1 MNDDERSERPKRA
14 ERRTRGVF
22 EHPRD
27 SGVWWVCYFDDKGKR
42 HREKAGPKS
51 LAIDLY
57 TKRKNEVRER
67 RFFPEDIRR
76 REVPLAEVID
86 DYLERNRGTLRWMD
100 HYERYGRFWKGV
112 FKGKTLR
119 EILPGDV
126 ERAIA
131 KRRAEGSLRRGKDEK
146 RRPLAPA
153 SINRELAFLR
163 RIFNVAIADE
173 KIESNPVR
181 PRFFTRENNQRVRYL
196 TDDEEQRLRKAIG
209 EDDWPTVAIAL
220 HTGLRRAEQFGL
232 RWEHVDFTT
241 GTLTVPRCKSGKARH
256 VPMNETVRETLRAL
270 PSRLKGAWVFPS
282 ATGETPLDAQNFYN
296 RVFVPALKRA
306 AIQGFTWHSLRHSFA
321 SRLVMA
327 GVPLRTV
334 QELLGHQSA
343 TMTLRYAHLSPEHQL
358 DAVRKLDS
366 GRATATR
373 TATSPEAAKTA
384 ARAGGQAAGITEELS
399 GGAWNRTTDLGI
411 MRPSL

>member
-1 MNDDERSERPKRA
+1 MSDTDGSRRRPAK
-14 ERRTRGVF
+14 RRTRGVF
-22 EHPRD
+22 EHPCD
-27 SGVWWVCYFDDKGKR
+27 SGVWWVCYFDEKGKR

-76 REVPLAEVID
+76 REVPLAAVID
-86 DYLERNRGTLRWMD
+86 DYLERNKGTLRWFD
-100 HYERYGRFWKGV
+100 HYERYGTFWKGV

-131 KRRAEGSLRRGKDEK
+131 KRQAKGSLRRGKKHKE

-173 KIESNPVR
+173 KLETNPVK
-181 PRFFTRENNQRVRYL
+181 PKFFAKENNQRVRYL
-196 TDDEEQRLRKAIG
+196 TDDEETRLREAIG
-209 EDDWPTVAIAL
+209 EEEWPTVAVAL

-232 RWEHVDFTT
+232 RWEHADF
-241 GTLTVPRCKSGKARH
+241 GAGVLTIPRSKSGKARH
-256 VPMNETVRETLRAL
+256 VPMNDTVREVLRTL
-270 PSRLKGAWVFPS
+270 PSRLKSPWVFPS
-282 ATGETPLDAQNFYN
+282 ATGETARDAQNFYN
-296 RVFVPALKRA
+296 RVFVPAVQKA
-306 AIQGFTWHSLRHSFA
+306 GIQGFTWHCLRHTFA
-321 SRLVMA
+321 RRLVMV

-366 GRATATR
+366 GTRSATR
-373 TATSPEAAKTA
+373 TATSPQAAKTA
-384 ARAGGQAAGITEELS
+384 ARAVGQAGDVVEENS

>member
-1 MNDDERSERPKRA
+1 MGSTVDTDDKRKRHPRGIFERPK
-14 ERRTRGVF
+14 G
-22 EHPRD
+22 
-27 SGVWWVCYFDDKGKR
+27 SGVWWAFYYDERGKR
-42 HREKAGPKS
+42 HREKVGPKS
-51 LAIDLY
+51 LAVDVY

-76 REVPLAEVID
+76 REVPLAAVID

-100 HYERYGRFWKGV
+100 HYERYGRFWKAV

-131 KRRAEGSLRRGKDEK
+131 KRRAQGSLRRGKGQK
-146 RRPLAPA
+146 LRPLAPA

-173 KIESNPVR
+173 QIESNPVR
-181 PRFFTRENNQRVRYL
+181 PSFFTRENNQRVRYL
-196 TDDEEQRLRKAIG
+196 TDDEEQGLRKAIG
-209 EDDWPTVAIAL
+209 EEHWPTVAIAL

-232 RWEHVDFTT
+232 RWEHADFQV
-241 GTLTVPRCKSGKARH
+241 GVLTIPRSKSGKARH
-256 VPMNETVRETLRAL
+256 VPMNDTVRDTLRTL
-270 PSRLKGAWVFPS
+270 PSRLKSEWVFPS
-282 ATGETPLDAQNFYN
+282 GTGETPLDAQNFYN
-296 RVFVPALKRA
+296 RVFIPALKQA
-306 AIQGFTWHSLRHSFA
+306 GITGFTWHSLRHTFA

-327 GVPLRTV
+327 DVGLRTV

-343 TMTLRYAHLSPEHQL
+343 AMTQRYAHLSPEHQL
-358 DAVRKLDS
+358 RAVRKLDS

-373 TATSPEAAKTA
+373 TATSPDDAKTA
-384 ARAGGQAAGITEELS
+384 ARVGDQVGDVAGELS

>member
-1 MNDDERSERPKRA
+1 MSDTDGNGRRSSR
-14 ERRTRGVF
+14 RRTRGVY

-27 SGVWWVCYFDDKGKR
+27 SGVWWVCYFDERGKR
-42 HREKAGPKS
+42 HREKVGPKS
-51 LAIDLY
+51 LALDVY
-57 TKRKNEVRER
+57 AKRKNAVRER

-76 REVPLAEVID
+76 REVPLATVID

-100 HYERYGRFWKGV
+100 HYERYGRFWKAV

-131 KRRAEGSLRRGKDEK
+131 KRRAEGSLRRGKHQQ

-163 RIFNVAIADE
+163 RVFNVAIADE
-173 KIESNPVR
+173 KIESNPVK
-181 PRFFTRENNQRVRYL
+181 PHFFTRENNQRVRYL
-196 TDDEEQRLRKAIG
+196 TDDEEQRLRMAIG
-209 EDDWPTVAIAL
+209 EENWPVVVIAL

-232 RWEHVDFTT
+232 RWEYVDFTA
-241 GTLTVPRCKSGKARH
+241 GVLTIPRSKSGKTRH
-256 VPMNETVRETLRAL
+256 VPMNETTRETLRAL
-270 PSRLKGAWVFPS
+270 PSRFKSPWVFPS
-282 ATGETPLDAQNFYN
+282 GTGETPLDAQNFYN

-306 AIQGFTWHSLRHSFA
+306 GIEGFTWHTLRHTFA
-321 SRLVMA
+321 SRLVMR
-327 GVPLRTV
+327 GVSLPTV

-343 TMTLRYAHLSPEHQL
+343 VMTLRYAHLSPEHQL

-373 TATSPEAAKTA
+373 TATSPEGAKTA
-384 ARAGGQAAGITEELS
+384 ARAGAQPSDITEEKN